1 MPPKIINLTTY
12 NGDSSEKSNK
22 KQVPQSYA
30 KPMSEENDKD
40 IEHIIVRAFPIEKIE
55 PDFYRS
61 LANHLESREKE
72 IRAEKDHNHWNWY
85 FIGFLSVII
94 IALLII
100 LSK

>member
-1 MPPKIINLTTY
+1 MEIVVKNPI
-12 NGDSSEKSNK
+12 K

-61 LANHLESREKE
+61 LANHLESR
-72 IRAEKDHNHWNWY
+72 
-85 FIGFLSVII
+85 
-94 IALLII
+94 
-100 LSK
+100 

>member
-1 MPPKIINLTTY
+1 MCETY
-12 NGDSSEKSNK
+12 VTLSRIMEIVVKNPIK